1 MSMTISHSMAFETRG
16 PSRGS
21 CGHVH
26 PDVES
31 ALRCLR
37 ADQAACD
44 AAGAFSDRQIVPIQP
59 IPPRGERLAAIQAL
73 HEVEGLYRDGA
84 LPEALQRLGD
94 MPEVTALAD
103 VMDLADVQRWIR
115 RAATRI
121 RRESGYGAVAPAP
134 VTACLRAAANII
146 ARAG

>member
-1 MSMTISHSMAFETRG
+1 MMFETRG
-16 PSRGS
+16 PTRGS
-21 CGHVH
+21 CGHQH

-31 ALRCLR
+31 ALSCLR

-44 AAGAFSDRQIVPIQP
+44 ASGAFSDRQIIPIHSAA
-59 IPPRGERLAAIQAL
+59 PRGERLAAVRAL

-94 MPEVTALAD
+94 LPEIKVLAGA
-103 VMDLADVQRWIR
+103 MDLTEVQRWIR

-121 RRESGYGAVAPAP
+121 RSESGAGAVAPAP
-134 VTACLRAAANII
+134 VSACLRAAANLIV
-146 ARAG
+146 RAG